1 MLPVTSSCSS
11 SSSSHPCAMQG
22 MRGEGHPGES
32 GHDRRTTL
40 LCLHVLKWAAL
51 PARFSQ
57 GSTLG
62 DHMLGAQIDDISF
75 TLSDDEIEN
84 VGPVLSPA
92 AGRFY
97 ACAWSAMLSVF
108 RLTGNGASL
117 HVSAGRRLCNR
128 DAIRLGLQSWNY

>member
-40 LCLHVLKWAAL
+40 LCLHVLKW

-92 AGRFY
+92 KGCFY
-97 ACAWSAMLSVF
+97 ACAWSAMLNVF
-108 RLTGNGASL
+108 RLTGNGAPL